1 MNICDM
7 FKGEEL
13 PVLLSED
20 KLFEHLMQFKNGNL
34 KARNVIINHNL
45 RLVVYIAKKY
55 INLCDGGI
63 VEFDDLMMA
72 GMLGLVKGVDTYDIS
87 RKVKLSTY
95 VSKCINNEILMYLR
109 KCRKIVTGVSLDDEF
124 NINDDC
130 KGLKLMD
137 TICDTKDSYREIIRN
152 VEYLRIREL
161 VDDLEYMD
169 KRIIEMSFGF
179 IDDKIYTQKEIANEF
194 GLSQAY
200 ISRKVRMITKC
211 LKKKLEKED
220 IFY

>member
-1 MNICDM
+1 M
-7 FKGEEL
+7 FKGGEL

-45 RLVVYIAKKY
+45 RLVLYIAKKY

-152 VEYLRIREL
+152 VE
-161 VDDLEYMD
+161 
-169 KRIIEMSFGF
+169 
-179 IDDKIYTQKEIANEF
+179 
-194 GLSQAY
+194 
-200 ISRKVRMITKC
+200 
-211 LKKKLEKED
+211 
-220 IFY
+220 